1 MIPYEAHCHSR
12 FSYDAD
18 QTAEVDD
25 VCRAAI
31 AKGLTHLALTDHYDM
46 DAVTDGLYTYD
57 IAGAKAAVEEAKEE
71 FGNLLT
77 LSYGIELGSATQYPD
92 EADAFLKKHK
102 FETVVGS
109 IHAITGCADFAYWDM
124 KSISHEDFTQAWMLY
139 LAELTRMCELGH
151 ADILAHVTYPI
162 RYYIRAGHR
171 FDPTFCKDELAALL
185 TTAIDRGML
194 LEVNTSG
201 YRQGLGG
208 PLPEASVIS
217 LYKDLGGRLISV
229 GSDAH
234 TPGDIAANYKEAEAL
249 LSSLGMN
256 KIAFIQNHTI
266 VTHTI

>member
-1 MIPYEAHCHSR
+1 MIFYDAHTHSR

-57 IAGAKAAVEEAKEE
+57 AAGAKAAVEEAKEKYA
-71 FGNLLT
+71 GQLT
-77 LSYGIELGSATQYPD
+77 LSYGIELGSATQYPE
-92 EADAFLKKHK
+92 EAAAFLQKHR
-102 FETVVGS
+102 FETVIGS
-109 IHAITGCADFAYWDM
+109 IHAITGCDDFAYWDM
-124 KSISHEDFTQAWMLY
+124 KQLSYADFTEAWMLY

-151 ADILAHVTYPI
+151 ADVLAHITYPI
-162 RYYIRAGHR
+162 RYFMRTGR
-171 FDPTFCKDELAALL
+171 QFDLAFCRDELANLL
-185 TTAIDRGML
+185 NTAIDRGMI

-201 YRQGLGG
+201 YRQGMGG

-234 TPGDIAANYKEAEAL
+234 TPGDIAANYKDAEAL
-249 LSSLGMN
+249 LCSLGMN
-256 KIAFIQNHTI
+256 KIAFIQNRTI